1 MELVAVPCVIEAK
14 ECKCCGHHEIGLR
27 IDDEDGGGYIQL
39 KPGDVIELEIT
50 EKAFDRRSK

>member
-1 MELVAVPCVIEAK
+1 VIEAK

-27 IDDEDGGGYIQL
+27 VDDEDGGGYIQL